1 VRRAV
6 LLIALLPLYARDKA
20 TDYPVHASLA
30 GMEIGAEYLEHS
42 VPGEKG
48 FYIVA
53 DFLVVDVGVFPSTPE
68 GVNVKSGQF
77 SLRINRDKRVLVP
90 VSAQTVAIAL
100 KYPDWEGKG
109 GAAGQQQ
116 NVSPTGKFPGDPDAP
131 PVIGPGVQTPADP
144 SGIEKQIPTSMDESI
159 ANAALPDGPTHKAVK
174 GCVFFRYRGKMKS
187 IKSLELIYD
196 PGEGRP
202 KATIPLF

>member
-1 VRRAV
+1 M
-6 LLIALLPLYARDKA
+6 ALMPLCARDKA
-20 TDYPVHASLA
+20 SDYPVHASLA

-42 VPGEKG
+42 VPSEKG
-48 FYIVA
+48 FYIA
-53 DFLVVDVGVFPSTPE
+53 TDFLVVDVGVFPSTPE

-90 VSAQTVAIAL
+90 VSPGTVAAAL
-100 KYPDWEGKG
+100 KYPDLESQR
-109 GAAGQQQ
+109 GAAGQHQS
-116 NVSPTGKFPGDPDAP
+116 VSATGKFPGDPEAP
-131 PVIGPGVQTPADP
+131 PPIVAAGAPPPDP
-144 SGIEKQIPTSMDESI
+144 SVIEKQIPTSMDESV
-159 ANAALPDGPTHKAVK
+159 ASAALPDGPTRKAAK